1 MELSILQTIQS
12 LHNPVLDQIM
22 VTVFNDLV
30 GSRGQLWIVA
40 GLALLLF
47 PKTRKCG
54 AAVLLSYAVSYLIGN
69 EWLKDWIARPRPCA
83 VDETVVLI
91 VKKPGS
97 FSCPSVH
104 TYLAF
109 SSAMALYHYHKKVG
123 IGILVFA
130 ALVGFSRMYFFV
142 HYPTDVLF
150 GAVLGIVTAFAVCWL
165 LDKVCAYG
173 GRLMEHKNDENKET
187 KNEKATE
194 SRSRTCRDRSAR
206 TAGRLR

>member
-1 MELSILQTIQS
+1 MELSILHAIQL
-12 LHNPVLDQIM
+12 LHSPILDKVM
-22 VTVFNDLV
+22 VAVFNDLV
-30 GSRGQLWIVA
+30 GSLGQLWIAV
-40 GLALLLF
+40 GLVLLII

-54 AAVLLSYAVSYLIGN
+54 AAVLLSYAVSFLIGN

-83 VDETVVLI
+83 VDDTVLLI

-109 SSAMALYHYHKKVG
+109 SSAAAIYHYYKKAG
-123 IGILVFA
+123 IGVFVFA

-150 GAVLGIVTAFAVCWL
+150 GAALGIVTALAVCFA
-165 LDKVCAYG
+165 LDKVSA
-173 GRLMEHKNDENKET
+173 KVSAKI
-187 KNEKATE
+187 K
-194 SRSRTCRDRSAR
+194 SR
-206 TAGRLR
+206 